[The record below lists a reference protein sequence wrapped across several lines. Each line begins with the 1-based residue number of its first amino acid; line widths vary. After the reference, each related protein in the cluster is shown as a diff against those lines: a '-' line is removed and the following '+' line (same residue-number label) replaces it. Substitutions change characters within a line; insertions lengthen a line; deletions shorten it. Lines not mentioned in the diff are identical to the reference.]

1 MTVSELIAE
10 LQKKLDATGDVEVY
24 FSDSSGYPYE
34 IDEVVLDEFNY
45 VLIK

>member
-1 MTVSELIAE
+1 MTVSELIVE
-10 LQKKLDATGDVEVY
+10 LQNKLDITGDVDVY

-34 IDEVVLDEFNY
+34 IDEVVLGEFNY